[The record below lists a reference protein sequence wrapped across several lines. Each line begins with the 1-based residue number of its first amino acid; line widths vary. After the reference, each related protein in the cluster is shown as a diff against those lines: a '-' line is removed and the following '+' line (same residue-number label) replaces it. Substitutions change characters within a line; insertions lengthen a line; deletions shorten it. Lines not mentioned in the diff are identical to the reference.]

1 MNKPE
6 LIYDSRGAS
15 GNIFSILGEVRRILK
30 KQGRIADDEKL
41 WERVKGASSY
51 AEALEIIG
59 EEVTLI
65 DIAD

>member
-1 MNKPE
+1 MKKPD

-15 GNIFSILGEVRRILK
+15 GNIFFILGELRRILK
-30 KQGRIADDEKL
+30 AQDRIEAYEKV
-41 WERVKGASSY
+41 WERVKGSSSY
-51 AEALEIIG
+51 KEALEIIG